1 MLNLRFP
8 PFHFFVKH
16 YTVKKV
22 RGRWADSEIQ
32 ELDIT
37 GSNITAKVR
46 GTRHYTVKIEF
57 DAEKVTRASCTCP
70 YDKGGYCKHIVNVL
84 VNSDGMM
91 LKKMEELQMAEQ
103 MRFFDDTVP
112 ELVLEREEGRF
123 VIRNQQLLDVKEA
136 SLNRISVPARKKTW
150 RQELALLEAALPE
163 GELRAVLENP
173 SGGEFEVSVQQD
185 GQDLF
190 LSCSCH
196 NPSDRLCE
204 HISFLIKE
212 ILRKEALTVAFDRTL
227 RDTVIR
233 DYGKREGLNYI
244 ANLAEFVEIKFAQ
257 DRLLLQFK
265 HRLLS
270 LSDPQTER
278 LERDLLPP
286 PFQLPKA
293 DPKKEK
299 RDFILVKVETDG
311 YYGQHKRISFS
322 LMDAPLSKAGEI
334 KSPLRSTDV
343 RAKLKEAKNHDEL
356 LFFAALLQQQ
366 REDEESPPDME
377 PAYAD
382 IVKNPLQLPFYFYE
396 EEQGSLARPTPKN
409 TNLVQ
414 VRATGMEASVVVKQ
428 EGDFFVLSLKIEVDG
443 KKKSIQKTDLI
454 DAFFVSKDVFHLV
467 SNKAVLQVLR
477 FFHKNDNREIYVHE
491 SRFSAFK
498 AKILDKM
505 ERSITVSYDFRKKAP
520 AKFVREKSLDR
531 VSDRIIYLSEEEDYI
546 LFTPAVRYGETEV
559 GILSKKTVYT
569 PGPDGSLYTVERDLK
584 AEKKF
589 LKALRIQHPNFEKPP
604 ETEFFY
610 LHKSAFLENEWFL
623 DAFENWRN
631 EGISILGF
639 NQLKNRYNPH
649 KMTVSTRMSSGIDWF
664 DLETDISFGDQKVG
678 LKDIRKAVLNKNRF
692 VQLGDGS
699 QGILPQEW
707 IDKFGRYFRSG
718 EIKGE
723 SIRTH
728 KTNFGLVD
736 ELFAEEVLSEE
747 IRQELGR
754 YREKLQNFHAI
765 ENVSVPKKLKATLRD
780 YQKEGLNWLNF
791 LDEFGFGGCLADDMG
806 LGKTI
811 QIIAYFLAQH
821 KKGNKGPNL
830 VVVPTSL
837 LFNWQR
843 EVDRFAPH
851 LRYIV
856 LHGIHRETEKV
867 DFSQY
872 DVVFTTYGTMISD
885 IETLRKQTFNV
896 IVLDESQAIKNPD
909 SKRYKAARLLQARQ
923 RLVATGTPI
932 ENNTFDLYAQLS
944 FVLPGLFGSSKR
956 FAEDYSTPIDKFQD
970 TERAAELQRRIHP
983 FVLRRTKSQVAKELP
998 QKTEMTVYC
1007 EMDTEQRRV
1016 YDTYKAEFQQY
1027 LMDLSEEEVQ
1037 KSGVNIL
1044 QGLMK
1049 MRQICNSPALLSDEE
1064 FYGDRSAKLDEL
1076 MRQIDKLKSEHK
1088 VLVFSQFVGMLDLI
1102 KSRLDE
1108 AGIKYAYLTG
1118 QTRKREEQVELFQND
1133 DSVRVFLIS
1142 LKAGGTGL
1150 NLTQAEYVFIVDPWW
1165 NPAVENQ
1172 AIDRAYRIGQQNK
1185 VMAIRLITPDTIE
1198 EKIMELQQRKRRL
1211 AEDLIHTD
1219 TNVLKQ
1225 LSKNDLMGML

>member
-1 MLNLRFP
+1 MLNLSFP
-8 PFHFFVKH
+8 PFDYFVKH

-22 RGRWADSEIQ
+22 QGRWADSDIE

-37 GSNITAKVR
+37 GESITAKVR
-46 GTRHYTVKIEF
+46 GTRRYTVKIAF
-57 DAEKVTRASCTCP
+57 STEKVIRAHCTCP
-70 YDKGGYCKHIVNVL
+70 YDQGGYCKHIVNVL
-84 VNSDGMM
+84 VNADEMV
-91 LKKMEELQMAEQ
+91 LKKMEEIQMVER
-103 MRFFDDTVP
+103 MRSFDDTVP
-112 ELVLEREEGRF
+112 ELVLEKEEGRF
-123 VIRNQQLLDVKEA
+123 VIRNQHVLDLKEA
-136 SLNRISVPARKKTW
+136 SLSRISVPARKKTW
-150 RQELALLEAALPE
+150 RQEVALREAALPE
-163 GELRAVLENP
+163 GQLQAVLENP
-173 SGGEFEVSVQQD
+173 NGAEFEVNVQQD
-185 GQDLF
+185 DRDLF
-190 LSCSCH
+190 LSCSC
-196 NPSDRLCE
+196 NNMSDRLCD
-204 HISFLIKE
+204 HIPFLIRE
-212 ILRKEALTVAFDRTL
+212 ILRKEPLRVAFDKGL
-227 RDTVIR
+227 RNIVIQ
-233 DYGKREGLNYI
+233 DYGKKEGLDYI
-244 ANLAEFVEIKFAQ
+244 ANLAELVEIKFAQ
-257 DRLLLQFK
+257 NRLVLQPK
-265 HRLLS
+265 HKLLS
-270 LSDPQTER
+270 LSDSQTER
-278 LERDLLPP
+278 LEQDLLPP
-286 PFQLPKA
+286 PFQLPKT

-299 RDFILVKVETDG
+299 RDFILVKVETSG
-311 YYGQHKRISFS
+311 YYGQHKKISFL
-322 LMDAPLSKAGEI
+322 LMNAPLSKAGEI
-334 KSPLRSTDV
+334 KSPLRTTDV

-356 LFFAALLQQQ
+356 LFFAALLQQG
-366 REDEESPPDME
+366 EDEDSPPEME

-396 EEQGSLARPTPKN
+396 EEEESLARPTPKN
-409 TNLVQ
+409 TKPVL
-414 VRATGMEASVVVKQ
+414 VRASGMEASVLVKQ
-428 EGDFFVLSLKIEVDG
+428 EGDFFTFSLKIEVDG
-443 KKKSIQKTDLI
+443 KKLSARKTDLI
-454 DAFFVSKDVFHLV
+454 DVFLFSKDVFHLV

-477 FFHKNDNREIYVHE
+477 FFHKNDNREIYIHE
-491 SRFSAFK
+491 SRFSTFK
-498 AKILDKM
+498 ANILDRM
-505 ERSITVSYDFRKKAP
+505 EQSISVSYDFSKKAP
-520 AKFVREKSLDR
+520 VKFVREKSLDKI
-531 VSDRIIYLSEEEDYI
+531 SDRSIYLSEEEDYI
-546 LFTPAVRYGETEV
+546 LFTPTVRYGEIEV
-559 GILSKKTVYT
+559 GILSKKAVYT
-569 PGPDGSLYTVERDLK
+569 AGPDGNLYTVERNLK

-589 LKALRIQHPNFEKPP
+589 LKAVQTQHPDFEKTP
-604 ETEFFY
+604 ETDFFY
-610 LHKSAFLENEWFL
+610 LHKSAFLDHEWFL

-649 KMTVSTRMSSGIDWF
+649 KMTVTTRMSSGIDWF
-664 DLETDISFGDQKVG
+664 DLETDIAFGDQKVG
-678 LKDIRKAVLNKNRF
+678 LKDIRKAILNKSRF

-718 EIKGE
+718 EIKGD

-728 KTNFGLVD
+728 KTNFSLVD
-736 ELFAEEVLSEE
+736 DLFAEEVLSEE
-747 IRQELGR
+747 IRLELDR
-754 YREKLQNFHAI
+754 YREKLQNFHSI

-821 KKGNKGPNL
+821 KKGNKEPNL

-843 EVDRFAPH
+843 EVGRFAPH
-851 LRYIV
+851 LRYVV

-867 DFSQY
+867 DFSEY
-872 DVVFTTYGTMISD
+872 DIVFTTYGTMISD
-885 IETLRKQTFNV
+885 IEILRKQTFNV
-896 IVLDESQAIKNPD
+896 IVLDESQAIKNPE

-998 QKTEMTVYC
+998 EKTEMTVYC

-1027 LMDLSEEEVQ
+1027 LMGLSEEEVQ

-1049 MRQICNSPALLSDEE
+1049 MRQICNSPTLLSDEG
-1064 FYGDRSAKLDEL
+1064 FYGDQSAKLDEL
-1076 MRQIDKLKSEHK
+1076 MRQINKLKSEHK
-1088 VLVFSQFVGMLDLI
+1088 VLVFSQFVGMIDLI
-1102 KSRLDE
+1102 KSRLDKE
-1108 AGIKYAYLTG
+1108 EIKYAYLTG

-1133 DSVRVFLIS
+1133 ESVRVFLIS

-1185 VMAIRLITPDTIE
+1185 VMAIRLITPGTIE

-1225 LSKNDLMGML
+1225 LSKDDLMEMV

>member
-1 MLNLRFP
+1 MVDLSFP
-8 PFHFFVKH
+8 PFDFFVKH

-22 RGRWADSEIQ
+22 RDRWDDSEIE

-37 GSNITAKVR
+37 DSSITAKVR
-46 GTRHYTVKIEF
+46 GTRRYTVKIEF
-57 DAEKVTRASCTCP
+57 TPEKVTRASCTCP
-70 YDKGGYCKHIVNVL
+70 YDHGGYCKHVVNVL
-84 VNSDGMM
+84 ANADGMM
-91 LKKMEELQMAEQ
+91 LKKMEEIQMAEQ
-103 MRFFDDTVP
+103 LRFFDESVP
-112 ELVLEREEGRF
+112 ELPLEKEEGRF
-123 VIRNQQLLDVKEA
+123 VIRNQRVLDLTEA
-136 SLNRISVPARKKTW
+136 SLNRISVPARKKNW
-150 RQELALLEAALPE
+150 RQEVALREAVLPE
-163 GELRAVLENP
+163 DELRAILENP
-173 SGGEFEVSVQQD
+173 SGKEFEVSVLQND
-185 GQDLF
+185 EDLF
-190 LSCSCH
+190 LSCSCD
-196 NPSDRLCE
+196 NPSDKLCE
-204 HISFLIKE
+204 HISFIIKE
-212 ILRKEALTVAFDRTL
+212 ILRKEALTVAFDKAYRNS
-227 RDTVIR
+227 VIQE
-233 DYGKREGLNYI
+233 YGKREGLDYI
-244 ANLAEFVEIKFAQ
+244 ANIAELVEIKFAQ
-257 DRLLLQFK
+257 NQLILHPK
-265 HRLLS
+265 HKLLS
-270 LSDPQTER
+270 LSDAQTES
-278 LERDLLPP
+278 LERALLPP
-286 PFQLPKA
+286 PFQLPKT

-299 RDFILVKVETDG
+299 LDFILVKIESKG
-311 YYGQHKRISFS
+311 YYGQHKKVSFS

-334 KSPLRSTDV
+334 KSPLRATDV
-343 RAKLKEAKNHDEL
+343 RTKLKEAKNHEEL
-356 LFFAALLQQQ
+356 LFFSALLQQG
-366 REDEESPPDME
+366 EDDDSPPEME

-396 EEQGSLARPTPKN
+396 EDAWSLAKPTPKN
-409 TNLVQ
+409 TKPIQ
-414 VRATGMEASVVVKQ
+414 VRATGMEVSVLVKQ
-428 EGDFFVLSLKIEVDG
+428 AGDFFTFFPKIEVDG
-443 KKKSIQKTDLI
+443 KKIAIQKTDLI
-454 DAFFVSKDVFHLV
+454 DVFFIAKDVFHFV
-467 SNKAVLQVLR
+467 SNKAVLQTLQ
-477 FFHKNDNREIYVHE
+477 FFHKNDNREIYIHE
-491 SRFSAFK
+491 SRFDAFK

-505 ERSITVSYDFRKKAP
+505 EQSITVSYDFSRKAP
-520 AKFVREKSLDR
+520 AKFIREKALDK
-531 VSDRIIYLSEEEDYI
+531 VSDWTIYLSEEDDYI
-546 LFTPAVRYGETEV
+546 LFTPTVRYGDIEV
-559 GILSKKTVYT
+559 GILSKKTVYAT
-569 PGPDGSLYTVERDLK
+569 GPDGSLYAVERDRK
-584 AEKKF
+584 TEKRF
-589 LKALRIQHPNFEKPP
+589 LETVQKQHPDFDKHT

-610 LHKSAFLENEWFL
+610 LHKSAFLEDEWFL

-631 EGISILGF
+631 EGIAILGF
-639 NQLKNRYNPH
+639 NQLKSRYNPH
-649 KMTVSTRMSSGIDWF
+649 KMTVTTRTSSGIDWF

-678 LKDIRKAVLNKNRF
+678 LKDIRKAILNKSRF

-718 EIKGE
+718 EIKGD

-728 KTNFGLVD
+728 KTNFSLID

-747 IRQELGR
+747 IRLELKQ
-754 YREKLQNFHAI
+754 YREKLQNFHSI

-830 VVVPTSL
+830 VIVPTSL

-856 LHGIHRETEKV
+856 LHGINRETEKV
-867 DFSQY
+867 DFSRY

-885 IETLRKQTFNV
+885 IETLRKQPFNI
-896 IVLDESQAIKNPD
+896 IVLDESQAIKNPE

-998 QKTEMTVYC
+998 EKTEMTVYC

-1016 YDTYKAEFQQY
+1016 YDTHKAEFQQY
-1027 LMDLSEEEVQ
+1027 LMGLSEEEVH

-1044 QGLMK
+1044 QGLIK
-1049 MRQICNSPALLSDEE
+1049 LRQICNSPALLSDEE
-1064 FYGDRSAKLDEL
+1064 FYGDQSAKLDEL
-1076 MRQIDKLKSEHK
+1076 LRQIDKLKSEHK

-1102 KSRLDE
+1102 KSRLDKAE
-1108 AGIKYAYLTG
+1108 IKYAYLTG

-1198 EKIMELQQRKRRL
+1198 EKITELQQRKRRL

-1225 LSKNDLMGML
+1225 LSKDDLLGMV